1 MTFAR
6 FLAEH
11 LGLTLALNVPV
22 FIVVT
27 KIDMAPPNV
36 LADTLK
42 VLFAVWDH
50 IYVFFFRTTPH
61 RQGNSMGGNEC
72 LVLDLAC
79 DVMRAFYLDETS
91 FGNDMKECESLILNV
106 APQLLVKILKSP
118 ACRKTPL
125 LVQNSDDVITAATNF
140 TSER

>member
-1 MTFAR
+1 MYIHPMTCTR

-42 VLFAVWDH
+42 VLFAVWGH
-50 IYVFFFRTTPH
+50 
-61 RQGNSMGGNEC
+61 S
-72 LVLDLAC
+72 
-79 DVMRAFYLDETS
+79 
-91 FGNDMKECESLILNV
+91 
-106 APQLLVKILKSP
+106 
-118 ACRKTPL
+118 
-125 LVQNSDDVITAATNF
+125 
-140 TSER
+140 